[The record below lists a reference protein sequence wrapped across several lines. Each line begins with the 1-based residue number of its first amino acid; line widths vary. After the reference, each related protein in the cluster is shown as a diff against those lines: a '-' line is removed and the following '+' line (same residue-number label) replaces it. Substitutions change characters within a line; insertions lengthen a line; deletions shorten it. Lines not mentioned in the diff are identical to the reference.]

1 LQITE
6 ARIPFREGT
15 EKGNYDMS
23 EPTTSRPFRER
34 FLDGFDRTQ
43 LNEEVS
49 KVKPRKLSGL
59 RKKYAGWALGAS
71 LALGGLGIPLKMG
84 SMLKSADANAHRQTF
99 TGLTEKPPTDEK
111 SQPQT
116 DAQIAGDLATAKQI
130 ADQVTSGI
138 AGGVTGAVHD
148 VATTVVS
155 APATVASAPGQI
167 VAAADQ
173 VREQFFQKQV
183 PFGGIIYSEAKKND
197 LPPELVAAVVHTESS
212 FVPTAR
218 SQRGAVGLM
227 QLVPKTGRWMGADN
241 LNDPAQNIQAGT
253 KYLRYLTDRFGGD
266 QQKAIAAYNAGEGN
280 VRRFRGTPP
289 FRETRNYVQRVNDF
303 RQDLGSRV
311 DDQTAVTGAA
321 Q

>member
-1 LQITE
+1 
-6 ARIPFREGT
+6 
-15 EKGNYDMS
+15 MS
-23 EPTTSRPFRER
+23 EPNTSRPFRER

-71 LALGGLGIPLKMG
+71 LALGGLGIPLKVG
-84 SMLKSADANAHRQTF
+84 NMLKSADANAHRQTI
-99 TGLTEKPPTDEK
+99 TGLSEKPLDKASTDQTA
-111 SQPQT
+111 QPQT
-116 DAQIAGDLATAKQI
+116 SAQIAGDLATAKQI

-138 AGGVTGAVHD
+138 AGGVTGAVQD
-148 VATTVVS
+148 VAS
-155 APATVASAPGQI
+155 TVASTPAKVADAPSQI

-197 LPPELVAAVVHTESS
+197 LPPELVAAVVHTESK

-227 QLVPKTGRWMGADN
+227 QLVPKTGRWLGASN
-241 LNDPAQNIQAGT
+241 LSDPAQNIQAGT

-280 VRRFRGTPP
+280 VRRFNGTPP
-289 FRETRNYVQRVNDF
+289 FKETRNYVQRVNDF

-311 DDQTAVTGAA
+311 DDVASVTGAA

>member
-1 LQITE
+1 
-6 ARIPFREGT
+6 
-15 EKGNYDMS
+15 MS
-23 EPTTSRPFRER
+23 EPNTSRPFRER
-34 FLDGFDRTQ
+34 FLDGFDRAQ
-43 LNEEVS
+43 LNEEVL

-71 LALGGLGIPLKMG
+71 LALGGIGIPLKMG
-84 SMLKSADANAHRQTF
+84 NMLQSADANAHRQTF
-99 TGLTEKPPTDEK
+99 TGLTEKPLTDENP
-111 SQPQT
+111 QPQT
-116 DAQIAGDLATAKQI
+116 AAQIASDLATAKQI

-138 AGGVTGAVHD
+138 AGGVTGAVQD
-148 VATTVVS
+148 VATTVAS
-155 APATVASAPGQI
+155 APAKVADAPSQI

-197 LPPELVAAVVHTESS
+197 LPPELVAAVVNTESK

-227 QLVPKTGRWMGADN
+227 QLVPKTGRWLGADN
-241 LNDPAQNIQAGT
+241 LSDPAQNIQAGT

-280 VRRFRGTPP
+280 VRRFNGTPP
-289 FRETRNYVQRVNDF
+289 FKETRNYVQRVNDF
-303 RQDLGSRV
+303 REDLGSRV
-311 DDQTAVTGAA
+311 DDQTAMTVAA